1 MMHQTHK
8 SLFLPITTLLVACV
22 LAACAGDPPPM
33 SDSVS
38 ERDSMPVL
46 VTRGISKLITD
57 SGVMRYKIISEEW
70 KVFDK
75 TMPPRWEFNK
85 GLYLQR
91 YDDHFKVNMY
101 ITADS
106 ATLYD
111 QKTWK
116 LRGNVRLHDFE
127 AQTSLVTEELVW
139 NMQSGEMASNVY
151 SKLSK
156 PEEEI
161 EGNWFRATVV
171 NKNITSY
178 HIRQG
183 KGFMPMSD
191 PVSTDAPAPA
201 ANDTIDADSIP
212 HRSGPQSHPVSRE
225 RKAM

>member
-1 MMHQTHK
+1 MACA
-8 SLFLPITTLLVACV
+8 LV
-22 LAACAGDPPPM
+22 ACAGDPPPM

-38 ERDSMPVL
+38 SRDSMPVL
-46 VTRGISKLITD
+46 VTRGVSKLISD

-75 TMPPRWEFNK
+75 TTPPRWEFNK

-91 YDDHFKVNMY
+91 YDDHFKVNMCL
-101 ITADS
+101 TADS

-116 LRGNVRLHDFE
+116 LRGNVRLHDFA
-127 AQTSLVTEELVW
+127 AQTHLVTEELMW
-139 NMQSGEMASNVY
+139 NMQSGDMASDVY

-156 PEEEI
+156 PDEEI

-191 PVSTDAPAPA
+191 SGAGANSTPTSADSDSL
-201 ANDTIDADSIP
+201 NTDSIP
-212 HRSGPQSHPVSRE
+212 FRSGPQSHPSSR
-225 RKAM
+225 